1 MLQQLQ
7 HKPHYTLRGG
17 TTYTRPTAKTSY
29 SRYAR
34 RRSSTNAP
42 RILLAPA
49 SNSSPKG
56 EAPVFSIYS
65 LGLAFGV
72 GVFSESA
79 GLILLVVTGFSQVP
93 VKVTSSGFNLA
104 AYLTFIGSSHS

>member
-1 MLQQLQ
+1 MKLSSGVELI
-7 HKPHYTLRGG
+7 RNAAAA
-17 TTYTRPTAKTSY
+17 TT
-29 SRYAR
+29 
-34 RRSSTNAP
+34 
-42 RILLAPA
+42 LLAPA
-49 SNSSPKG
+49 SNSSSKG
-56 EAPVFSIYS
+56 EEPVFTISS

-79 GLILLVVTGFSQVP
+79 VLILLVVTGFSQVP